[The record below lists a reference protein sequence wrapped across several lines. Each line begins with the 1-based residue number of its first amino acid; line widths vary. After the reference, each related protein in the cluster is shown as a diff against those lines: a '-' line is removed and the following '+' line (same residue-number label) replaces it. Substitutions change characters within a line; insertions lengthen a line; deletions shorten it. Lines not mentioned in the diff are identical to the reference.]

1 MQGLVKHLKV
11 CIQLTVW
18 WSYPGWE
25 FFFFLCSLA
34 SSFQGVT
41 LNSSSVS
48 GVDGV
53 WNLSCSSYENI
64 RLNVMWENYG
74 KLAVLFGLSGFISP
88 EGFQKSKKKNTNQQ
102 LFLLCACEKIKQ
114 DIFLNFLFPFSLI
127 DNYDGYEN
135 QLFKGKDLNDPII
148 IYNIISIIL

>member
-1 MQGLVKHLKV
+1 
-11 CIQLTVW
+11 
-18 WSYPGWE
+18 
-25 FFFFLCSLA
+25 
-34 SSFQGVT
+34 
-41 LNSSSVS
+41 
-48 GVDGV
+48 
-53 WNLSCSSYENI
+53 
-64 RLNVMWENYG
+64 MWENYG